1 MNRIF
6 NWKTIDNPT
15 GEEYYVPEL
24 KVEGGNNGIQHTF
37 KIKEDQFSEGDRRL
51 INHKKYYF
59 VAVAYAHNNYRVFD
73 PKAVL
78 GQRKPYLEGRRNIG
92 DGRNPFYTV
101 LPHPTTDKILN
112 ASYGEGT
119 VITRISGAGTGA
131 NFLDISDATRSAILG
146 TSFNGQ
152 ITYLPGRA
160 PIQVKIFNPLEVKD
174 GQFELKFKDNNPAN
188 GVLESPV
195 TWELRNLRDPNSPV
209 IRSERPIEQLNEQI
223 IRAFG
228 FSITIGQVSEPG
240 V

>member
-1 MNRIF
+1 NDSITSNNAFEGYAQRGLQIPTGAKDSLYTFEGYKLYQLANSSVTIADLENPDKSRLIFQVDLKNEVNRIF

-119 VITRISGAGTGA
+119 VITRVSGAGTGD

-146 TSFNGQ
+146 TSFN
-152 ITYLPGRA
+152 
-160 PIQVKIFNPLEVKD
+160 
-174 GQFELKFKDNNPAN
+174 
-188 GVLESPV
+188 
-195 TWELRNLRDPNSPV
+195 
-209 IRSERPIEQLNEQI
+209 
-223 IRAFG
+223 
-228 FSITIGQVSEPG
+228 
-240 V
+240 